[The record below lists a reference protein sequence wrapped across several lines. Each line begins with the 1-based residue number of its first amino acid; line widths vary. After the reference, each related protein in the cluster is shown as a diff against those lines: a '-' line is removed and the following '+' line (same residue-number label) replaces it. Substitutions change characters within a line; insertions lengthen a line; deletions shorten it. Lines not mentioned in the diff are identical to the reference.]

1 MTGLI
6 KHKIG
11 NEVKVLAPT
20 LGKLFRD
27 NLGVMNDILKER
39 ACDKVTHFDCLM
51 RFELTATDTTDLLL
65 QFLSEVLS
73 LCYRQKAL
81 FCNAYF
87 SELTEKKVDVRLF
100 GIWTGP
106 LNENIKISCD
116 NAYVKKNGDD
126 IWESQILFDF

>member
-1 MTGLI
+1 MTELMQ
-6 KHKIG
+6 HKVG
-11 NEVKVLAPT
+11 NEIKVLAPT

-27 NLGVMNDILKER
+27 NLGVLNDILKER

-73 LCYRQKAL
+73 LGYRQKAL

-87 SELTEKKVDVRLF
+87 PELTEKKVDVRLF

-106 LNENIKISCD
+106 LDENIKISCD
-116 NAYVKKNGDD
+116 DAYVKKNGDD
-126 IWESQILFDF
+126 IWESRILFDL